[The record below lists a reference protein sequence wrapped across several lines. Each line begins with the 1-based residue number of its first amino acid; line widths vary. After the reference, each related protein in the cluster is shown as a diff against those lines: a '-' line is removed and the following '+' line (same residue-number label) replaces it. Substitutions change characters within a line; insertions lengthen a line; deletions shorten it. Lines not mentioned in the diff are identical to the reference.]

1 MLIQHIKVMNELMNG
16 MKDEEELLISV
27 FMYIQRKNVKSWL
40 NLLYSLFQ
48 IRYSLCKMLLAFV
61 YVHVL

>member
-27 FMYIQRKNVKSWL
+27 FMYTQRK
-40 NLLYSLFQ
+40 
-48 IRYSLCKMLLAFV
+48 CKKKKLIEFV
-61 YVHVL
+61 ILIISNSI